1 MLSIFDLVAIL
12 LTVSAVFAFINAKLL
27 RLPTTIGVMIMGLAA
42 SLILIGIELLTAET
56 ELSRALSDA
65 VRQIDFTEAL
75 MHGMLA
81 FMLFAGALQVD
92 LAELKG
98 RAASVGLLAT
108 VGVVLSTAIVGVSF
122 WLVAGWLGSPIPLV
136 WALVFGALIS
146 PTDPVAVLSILKA
159 VHVPKDTE
167 VEMTGEA
174 LLNDGVGVVMFTILV
189 AAAVGAEGAGFGVAQ
204 VAQVFFVEA
213 LGGAVLGLV
222 AGYVAYRAMRLID
235 DFRIE
240 VLISLAM
247 VMGTYALAGKLHLSG
262 PIAMVC
268 AGLLIGERGPADAMS
283 EATQRYLFGFWTLI
297 DEILNIV
304 LFLLI
309 GLEVL
314 VLRPD
319 QAVMPI
325 ALLAIPI
332 VLAARLLSV
341 AVPVTALSVRV
352 SFMKGTIS
360 VLTWGGVRGGIS
372 IALVLSVPEFSQ
384 KPLIL
389 AATYAVVIFSIVAQG
404 LTSCPAGTQG
414 RDDNKVKQSK
424 SWKH

>member
-1 MLSIFDLVAIL
+1 VLLSIFDLVAIL
-12 LTVSAVFAFINAKLL
+12 LTVSAVFAFVNAKLL
-27 RLPTTIGVMIMGLAA
+27 RLPTTIGVLIMGLAA
-42 SLILIGIELLTAET
+42 SLILIGIELLTAGT
-56 ELSRALSDA
+56 ELTRALSDA

-92 LAELKG
+92 LGELKS
-98 RAASVGLLAT
+98 RAASIGLLAT
-108 VGVVLSTAIVGVSF
+108 VGVVLSTAIVAVSF

-146 PTDPVAVLSILKA
+146 PTDPVAVLSILQS

-174 LLNDGVGVVMFTILV
+174 LLNDGVGIVMFTVLV
-189 AAAVGAEGAGFGVAQ
+189 AAAVGAEGSRFGVVE

-213 LGGAVLGLV
+213 MGGAILGLV
-222 AGYVAYRAMRLID
+222 AGYLAYRAMRLID
-235 DFRIE
+235 DFHIE

-247 VMGTYALAGKLHLSG
+247 VMGTYALAGKFHLSG

-283 EATQRYLFGFWTLI
+283 ETTQQYLFGFWTLV

-309 GLEVL
+309 GLEVF
-314 VLRPD
+314 VLRPE
-319 QAVMPI
+319 QAVIPI

-332 VLAARLLSV
+332 VLMARLLSV
-341 AVPVTALSVRV
+341 ATPVAALSVRV
-352 SFMKGTIS
+352 PFMKGTVP

-389 AATYAVVIFSIVAQG
+389 AATYAVVIFSILVQG
-404 LTSCPAGTQG
+404 LTLAPLV
-414 RDDNKVKQSK
+414 RKVVTTIK
-424 SWKH
+424 

>member
-1 MLSIFDLVAIL
+1 MSIFDLVAIL
-12 LTVSAVFAFINAKLL
+12 LTVSAVFAFVNAKLL

-42 SLILIGIELLTAET
+42 SLILIGLELLTAET
-56 ELSRALSDA
+56 QLSRALSDA

-92 LAELKG
+92 LGALKS

-122 WLVAGWLGSPIPLV
+122 WLVARWLGSPIPLV

-159 VHVPKDTE
+159 VHVPKVTE

-174 LLNDGVGVVMFTILV
+174 LLNDGVGVVVFTILV
-189 AAAVGAEGAGFGVAQ
+189 AAAAGADGEGFGVVQ
-204 VAQVFFVEA
+204 VARLFFVEA
-213 LGGAVLGLV
+213 LGGAILGLV
-222 AGYVAYRAMRLID
+222 AGYVAYRAMRLLD

-283 EATQRYLFGFWTLI
+283 ETTQRYLFGFWTLV

-314 VLRPD
+314 VMRAD
-319 QAVMPI
+319 QAVLPI
-325 ALLAIPI
+325 AFLAIPI

-341 AVPVTALSVRV
+341 AVPVTVLSVRV
-352 SFMKGTIS
+352 SFIKGTIPL
-360 VLTWGGVRGGIS
+360 LTWGGVRGGIS
-372 IALVLSVPEFSQ
+372 IALVLSVPEFPQ

-389 AATYAVVIFSIVAQG
+389 AATYAVVIFSIVVQG
-404 LTSCPAGTQG
+404 LTLAPLVRRAVTTT
-414 RDDNKVKQSK
+414 K
-424 SWKH
+424 

>member
-1 MLSIFDLVAIL
+1 VLLSIFDLVAIL
-12 LTVSAVFAFINAKLL
+12 LTVSAAFAFINAKLL

-42 SLILIGIELLTAET
+42 SLTLIGLELLTAET
-56 ELSRALSDA
+56 QLSRALTDA

-81 FMLFAGALQVD
+81 FLLFAGALHVD
-92 LAELKG
+92 LIKLKS
-98 RAASVGLLAT
+98 RTASVGLLAT
-108 VGVVLSTAIVGVSF
+108 VGVLVSITIVGISF
-122 WLVAGWLGSPIPLV
+122 WLVAGWLGSPIALI

-159 VHVPKDTE
+159 VHVPEELE

-174 LLNDGVGVVMFTILV
+174 LLNDGVGVVVFTILV
-189 AAAVGAEGAGFGVAQ
+189 AAAVGTEGVGFGVVQ
-204 VAQVFFVEA
+204 VGQLFFVEA
-213 LGGAVLGLV
+213 LGGAILGLIT
-222 AGYVAYRAMRLID
+222 GYVAYRAMRLID
-235 DFRIE
+235 DYRIE
-240 VLISLAM
+240 VLISLAV
-247 VMGTYALAGKLHLSG
+247 VMGTYALASKLDLSG

-283 EATQRYLFGFWTLI
+283 ETTQQYLFSFWTLI

-314 VLRPD
+314 VLRPG
-319 QAVMPI
+319 QAVTPL

-332 VLAARLLSV
+332 VLVARFVSV
-341 AVPVTALSVRV
+341 AAPVAALSVRMR
-352 SFMKGTIS
+352 FMKGTIP

-372 IALVLSVPEFSQ
+372 IALVLSIPEFPQ
-384 KPLIL
+384 KPIIL
-389 AATYAVVIFSIVAQG
+389 AATYAVVIFSIVVQG
-404 LTSCPAGTQG
+404 LTLAPLV
-414 RDDNKVKQSK
+414 RKVVTTRK
-424 SWKH
+424 

>member
-1 MLSIFDLVAIL
+1 M
-12 LTVSAVFAFINAKLL
+12 TW
-27 RLPTTIGVMIMGLAA
+27 
-42 SLILIGIELLTAET
+42 
-56 ELSRALSDA
+56 
-65 VRQIDFTEAL
+65 
-75 MHGMLA
+75 
-81 FMLFAGALQVD
+81 
-92 LAELKG
+92 AELKS

-108 VGVVLSTAIVGVSF
+108 VGVVLSTAIVGISF

-189 AAAVGAEGAGFGVAQ
+189 AAAVGAEGAGFGVVQ
-204 VAQVFFVEA
+204 VAQLFFVEA
-213 LGGAVLGLV
+213 LGGAILGLV

-283 EATQRYLFGFWTLI
+283 ETTQHYLFGFWTLI

-332 VLAARLLSV
+332 VLVARLLSV
-341 AVPVTALSVRV
+341 AAPVAALSVRV
-352 SFMKGTIS
+352 PFMKGTIP

-372 IALVLSVPEFSQ
+372 IALVLSVPEFPQ

-389 AATYAVVIFSIVAQG
+389 AATYAVVIFSILVQG
-404 LTSCPAGTQG
+404 LTLAPLV
-414 RDDNKVKQSK
+414 RKVVTTIK
-424 SWKH
+424 

>member
-1 MLSIFDLVAIL
+1 MLSIFDLVAML
-12 LTVSAVFAFINAKLL
+12 LTISAVFAFINAKLL

-42 SLILIGIELLTAET
+42 SLVLIGIELLTAQT
-56 ELSRALSDA
+56 ELSRALTDA
-65 VRQIDFTEAL
+65 VRQIDFSEAL

-81 FMLFAGALQVD
+81 FMLFAGALHVD
-92 LAELKG
+92 WAKLKK
-98 RAASVGLLAT
+98 RAAVVGLLAT
-108 VGVVLSTAIVGVSF
+108 FGVVLSTAIVGVSF
-122 WLVAGWLGSPIPLV
+122 WLIAGWLGNPVPLV

-159 VHVPKDTE
+159 VHVPQDTE

-189 AAAVGAEGAGFGVAQ
+189 AAAVGTQGAEFGVVQ
-204 VAQVFFVEA
+204 VARLFFVEA

-222 AGYVAYRAMRLID
+222 TGYVAYRAMRSID
-235 DFRIE
+235 EFHIE
-240 VLISLAM
+240 VLITLAM
-247 VMGTYALAGKLHLSG
+247 VMGTYALAEKFHVSG

-268 AGLLIGERGPADAMS
+268 GGLLIGERGPADAMS
-283 EATQRYLFGFWTLI
+283 ETTQRYLFGFWTLI

-314 VLRPD
+314 VLRAD
-319 QAVMPI
+319 LAVVPI
-325 ALLAIPI
+325 ALMAIPI
-332 VLAARLLSV
+332 VLTARLISV
-341 AVPVTALSVRV
+341 AAPVAGLSICVP
-352 SFMKGTIS
+352 FMQGTIP

-389 AATYAVVIFSIVAQG
+389 AATYAVVIFSILVQG
-404 LTSCPAGTQG
+404 LTLAPLV
-414 RDDNKVKQSK
+414 RKVVTPIK
-424 SWKH
+424 

>member
-1 MLSIFDLVAIL
+1 LLSIFDLVAIL
-12 LTVSAVFAFINAKLL
+12 LTVSAAFAFINAKLL

-42 SLILIGIELLTAET
+42 SLTLIGLELLTAET
-56 ELSRALSDA
+56 QLSRALTDA

-81 FMLFAGALQVD
+81 FLLFAGALHVD
-92 LAELKG
+92 LIKLKS
-98 RAASVGLLAT
+98 RTASVGLLAT
-108 VGVVLSTAIVGVSF
+108 VGVLVSITIVGISF
-122 WLVAGWLGSPIPLV
+122 WLVAGWLGSPIALI

-159 VHVPKDTE
+159 VHVPEELE

-174 LLNDGVGVVMFTILV
+174 LLNDGVGVVVFTILV
-189 AAAVGAEGAGFGVAQ
+189 AAAVGTEGVGFGVVQ
-204 VAQVFFVEA
+204 VGQLFFVEA
-213 LGGAVLGLV
+213 LGGAILGLIT
-222 AGYVAYRAMRLID
+222 GYVAYRAMRLID
-235 DFRIE
+235 DYRIE
-240 VLISLAM
+240 VLISLAV
-247 VMGTYALAGKLHLSG
+247 VMGTYALASKLDLSG

-283 EATQRYLFGFWTLI
+283 ETTQQYLFSFWTLI

-314 VLRPD
+314 VLRPG
-319 QAVMPI
+319 QAVTPL

-332 VLAARLLSV
+332 VLVARFVSV
-341 AVPVTALSVRV
+341 AAPVAALSVRMR
-352 SFMKGTIS
+352 FMKGTIP

-372 IALVLSVPEFSQ
+372 IALVLSIPEFPQ
-384 KPLIL
+384 KPIIL
-389 AATYAVVIFSIVAQG
+389 AATYAVVIFSIVVQG
-404 LTSCPAGTQG
+404 LTLAPLV
-414 RDDNKVKQSK
+414 RKVVTTRK
-424 SWKH
+424 

>member
-1 MLSIFDLVAIL
+1 MLLSIFDLVAML
-12 LTVSAVFAFINAKLL
+12 LTVSALFAFINAKLL

-42 SLILIGIELLTAET
+42 SLVLIGIELLTAQT

-65 VRQIDFTEAL
+65 VRQIDFSEAL

-81 FMLFAGALQVD
+81 FMLFAGALHVD
-92 LAELKG
+92 WAKLKK
-98 RAASVGLLAT
+98 RAAVVGLLAT
-108 VGVVLSTAIVGVSF
+108 FGVVLSTAIVGVSF
-122 WLVAGWLGSPIPLV
+122 WLVAGWLGSPLPLV

-159 VHVPKDTE
+159 VHVPEDTE

-189 AAAVGAEGAGFGVAQ
+189 AAAVGAQGADFGVAQ
-204 VAQVFFVEA
+204 VARLFFVEA
-213 LGGAVLGLV
+213 LGGVVLGLV
-222 AGYVAYRAMRLID
+222 TGYVAYRAMRLID
-235 DFRIE
+235 DFHIE
-240 VLISLAM
+240 VLITLAM
-247 VMGTYALAGKLHLSG
+247 VMGTYALAEKFHVSG

-268 AGLLIGERGPADAMS
+268 GGLLIGERGPADAMS
-283 EATQRYLFGFWTLI
+283 ETTQRYLFGFWTLI

-314 VLRPD
+314 VLRAD
-319 QAVMPI
+319 HAVVPI
-325 ALLAIPI
+325 ALTAIPI
-332 VLAARLLSV
+332 VLTARLISV
-341 AVPVTALSVRV
+341 AAPVAGLSIRVP
-352 SFMKGTIS
+352 FMQGTIP

-389 AATYAVVIFSIVAQG
+389 AATYAVVIFSILVQG
-404 LTSCPAGTQG
+404 LTLASLIRKVVPAT
-414 RDDNKVKQSK
+414 K
-424 SWKH
+424 

>member
-12 LTVSAVFAFINAKLL
+12 LTVSAVFAFVNAKLL

-42 SLILIGIELLTAET
+42 SLILIGLELLTAET
-56 ELSRALSDA
+56 QLSRALSDA

-92 LAELKG
+92 LGALKS

-122 WLVAGWLGSPIPLV
+122 WLVTRWLGSPIPLV

-189 AAAVGAEGAGFGVAQ
+189 AAAAGVEGERFGVVQ

-213 LGGAVLGLV
+213 LGGAILGLA
-222 AGYVAYRAMRLID
+222 AGYVAYRAMRLLD

-283 EATQRYLFGFWTLI
+283 ETTQRYLFGFWTLI

-314 VLRPD
+314 VMRPD
-319 QAVMPI
+319 HTVLPVAF
-325 ALLAIPI
+325 LAIPI

-341 AVPVTALSVRV
+341 TVPVTVLSVRV
-352 SFMKGTIS
+352 SFIKGTIPL
-360 VLTWGGVRGGIS
+360 LTWGGVRGGIS
-372 IALVLSVPEFSQ
+372 IALVLSVPEFPQ

-404 LTSCPAGTQG
+404 LTLAPLVRRVVTTI
-414 RDDNKVKQSK
+414 K
-424 SWKH
+424 

>member
-12 LTVSAVFAFINAKLL
+12 LTVSAVFAFVNAKLL

-42 SLILIGIELLTAET
+42 SLILIGLELLTAET
-56 ELSRALSDA
+56 QLSRALSDA

-92 LAELKG
+92 LGELKN

-108 VGVVLSTAIVGVSF
+108 VGVVVSTAIVGISF
-122 WLVAGWLGSPIPLV
+122 WLIAGWLGTQIPLV

-159 VHVPKDTE
+159 VHVPKVTE

-189 AAAVGAEGAGFGVAQ
+189 AAAVGVEGERFGVVQ
-204 VAQVFFVEA
+204 VAQLFFVEA
-213 LGGAVLGLV
+213 LGGAILGLA
-222 AGYVAYRAMRLID
+222 AGYVAYRAMRLLD

-283 EATQRYLFGFWTLI
+283 ETTQRYLFGFWTLI

-314 VLRPD
+314 VMRPD
-319 QAVMPI
+319 QAVLPI
-325 ALLAIPI
+325 AFLAIPI

-341 AVPVTALSVRV
+341 AVPVTVLSVRV
-352 SFMKGTIS
+352 SFIKGTIPL
-360 VLTWGGVRGGIS
+360 LTWGGVRGGIS
-372 IALVLSVPEFSQ
+372 IALVLSVPEFPQ

-389 AATYAVVIFSIVAQG
+389 AATYAVVIFSIVVQG
-404 LTSCPAGTQG
+404 LTLAPLVRKAVTTI
-414 RDDNKVKQSK
+414 K
-424 SWKH
+424 

>member
-1 MLSIFDLVAIL
+1 MFSIFDLVAML

-42 SLILIGIELLTAET
+42 SLILIGIELLTEQT
-56 ELSRALSDA
+56 ELSRALSDT

-81 FMLFAGALQVD
+81 FMLFAGALQTD
-92 LAELKG
+92 PAELKS

-108 VGVVLSTAIVGVSF
+108 VGVVISTAVVGISF

-189 AAAVGAEGAGFGVAQ
+189 AVAVGAEGAGFGVAQ
-204 VAQVFFVEA
+204 VAQVFFIEA
-213 LGGAVLGLV
+213 LGGAALGLV

-235 DFRIE
+235 DFSIE

-247 VMGTYALAGKLHLSG
+247 VMATYALAGKLHLSG

-283 EATQRYLFGFWTLI
+283 ETTQRYLFDFWTLI

-325 ALLAIPI
+325 AFLAIPI
-332 VLAARLLSV
+332 VLVARLLSV
-341 AVPVTALSVRV
+341 TVPVTALSVRV
-352 SFMKGTIS
+352 SFIKGTIP

-389 AATYAVVIFSIVAQG
+389 AATYAVVIFSIVVQG
-404 LTSCPAGTQG
+404 LTLAPLVRKAVTTI
-414 RDDNKVKQSK
+414 K
-424 SWKH
+424 

>member
-1 MLSIFDLVAIL
+1 LLSIFDLVAIL

-42 SLILIGIELLTAET
+42 SLILIGLELLTAET

-92 LAELKG
+92 LAKLKS

-108 VGVVLSTAIVGVSF
+108 VGVVVSTAIVGVSF
-122 WLVAGWLGSPIPLV
+122 WLVAGWHGSPIRLV
-136 WALVFGALIS
+136 WAFVFGALIS

-189 AAAVGAEGAGFGVAQ
+189 AAAVGADDAGFGVVQ
-204 VAQVFFVEA
+204 VARLFFVEA
-213 LGGAVLGLV
+213 LGGAILGLV
-222 AGYVAYRAMRLID
+222 TGYVAYRAMRLID

-240 VLISLAM
+240 VLISLAL
-247 VMGTYALAGKLHLSG
+247 VMGTYALAEKLHLSG

-283 EATQRYLFGFWTLI
+283 ETTQRYLFGFWTLI

-319 QAVMPI
+319 RAVMPI

-332 VLAARLLSV
+332 VLTARFLSV
-341 AVPVTALSVRV
+341 AAPVAALSARV
-352 SFMKGTIS
+352 PFMKGTIP

-389 AATYAVVIFSIVAQG
+389 AATYAVVIFSIVVQG
-404 LTSCPAGTQG
+404 LTLAPLVRKAVATF
-414 RDDNKVKQSK
+414 K
-424 SWKH
+424 

>member
-1 MLSIFDLVAIL
+1 VLLSIFDLVAIL

-42 SLILIGIELLTAET
+42 SLILIGLELLTAET

-92 LAELKG
+92 LGELKN

-108 VGVVLSTAIVGVSF
+108 VGIVVSTAIIGVSF

-174 LLNDGVGVVMFTILV
+174 LLNDGVGVVLFTILV
-189 AAAVGAEGAGFGVAQ
+189 AAAAEDTGFGVVQ
-204 VAQVFFVEA
+204 VAQLFFVEA
-213 LGGAVLGLV
+213 LGGAVLGLLT
-222 AGYVAYRAMRLID
+222 GYVAYRAMRLID

-283 EATQRYLFGFWTLI
+283 EITQRYLFGFWTLI

-332 VLAARLLSV
+332 VLTARLLSV
-341 AVPVTALSVRV
+341 AAPVAALSVRV
-352 SFMKGTIS
+352 PFMKGTIP

-372 IALVLSVPEFSQ
+372 IALVLSVPEFTQ
-384 KPLIL
+384 KSLIL
-389 AATYAVVIFSIVAQG
+389 AATYAVVIFSILVQG
-404 LTSCPAGTQG
+404 LTLAPLV
-414 RDDNKVKQSK
+414 RKVVTTIK
-424 SWKH
+424 

>member
-1 MLSIFDLVAIL
+1 MLSIFDLVATL
-12 LTVSAVFAFINAKLL
+12 LTISAVFAFINTKLM

-42 SLILIGIELLTAET
+42 SLVLIGIELLTAQT
-56 ELSRALSDA
+56 ELFRTLTDA
-65 VRQIDFTEAL
+65 VRQINFPEAV

-81 FMLFAGALQVD
+81 FMLFAGALHVD
-92 LAELKG
+92 WAKLKK
-98 RAASVGLLAT
+98 RAAVVGLLAT
-108 VGVVLSTAIVGVSF
+108 FGVVLSTAIVGVSF

-146 PTDPVAVLSILKA
+146 PTDPVAVLSILKT
-159 VHVPKDTE
+159 VHVPQDTE

-174 LLNDGVGVVMFTILV
+174 LLNDGVGVVMFTILI
-189 AAAVGAEGAGFGVAQ
+189 AAAVGAQGAEFGVVQ
-204 VAQVFFVEA
+204 VARLFFVEA
-213 LGGAVLGLV
+213 LGGVVLGLIT
-222 AGYVAYRAMRLID
+222 GYVAYRAMRSID
-235 DFRIE
+235 DFHIE
-240 VLISLAM
+240 VLITLAM
-247 VMGTYALAGKLHLSG
+247 VMGTYALAEKFHVSG

-268 AGLLIGERGPADAMS
+268 GGLLIGERGPADAMS
-283 EATQRYLFGFWTLI
+283 ETTQRYLFGFWTLI

-319 QAVMPI
+319 HAVVPI
-325 ALLAIPI
+325 ALMAIPI
-332 VLAARLLSV
+332 VLTARLISV
-341 AVPVTALSVRV
+341 AAPVAGLSIRVP
-352 SFMKGTIS
+352 FMKGTIS

-389 AATYAVVIFSIVAQG
+389 AATYAVVIFSILVQG
-404 LTSCPAGTQG
+404 LSLAALIRKVGLAG
-414 RDDNKVKQSK
+414 K
-424 SWKH
+424 

>member
-1 MLSIFDLVAIL
+1 VLLSIFDLVAIL
-12 LTVSAVFAFINAKLL
+12 LTVSAVFAFVNAKLL

-42 SLILIGIELLTAET
+42 SLILIGLELLTAET
-56 ELSRALSDA
+56 QLSRALSDA

-92 LAELKG
+92 LGELKN

-122 WLVAGWLGSPIPLV
+122 WLIAGWLGTQIPLV

-159 VHVPKDTE
+159 VHVPKVTE

-189 AAAVGAEGAGFGVAQ
+189 AAAAGVEGAGFGVVQ

-213 LGGAVLGLV
+213 LGGAILGLA
-222 AGYVAYRAMRLID
+222 AGYVAYRAMRLLD

-283 EATQRYLFGFWTLI
+283 ETTQRYLFGFWTLI

-314 VLRPD
+314 VMRPD
-319 QAVMPI
+319 QTVLPVAF
-325 ALLAIPI
+325 LAIPI

-341 AVPVTALSVRV
+341 AVPVTVLSVRV
-352 SFMKGTIS
+352 SFIKGTIPL
-360 VLTWGGVRGGIS
+360 LTWGGVRGGIS
-372 IALVLSVPEFSQ
+372 IALVLSVPEFPQ

-389 AATYAVVIFSIVAQG
+389 AATYAVVIFSIVVQG
-404 LTSCPAGTQG
+404 LTLAPLVRRAVTTT
-414 RDDNKVKQSK
+414 K
-424 SWKH
+424 

>member
-12 LTVSAVFAFINAKLL
+12 LTVSAVFAFVNAKLL

-42 SLILIGIELLTAET
+42 SLILIGLELLTAET
-56 ELSRALSDA
+56 QLSRALSDA

-92 LAELKG
+92 LGALKS

-108 VGVVLSTAIVGVSF
+108 VGVVLSTAIVGVCF
-122 WLVAGWLGSPIPLV
+122 WLIARWLGSPIPLV

-159 VHVPKDTE
+159 MHVPKDTE

-189 AAAVGAEGAGFGVAQ
+189 AAAAGVEGAGFGVVQ

-213 LGGAVLGLV
+213 LGGAILGLA
-222 AGYVAYRAMRLID
+222 AGYVAYRAMRLLD

-283 EATQRYLFGFWTLI
+283 ETTQRYLFGFWTLI

-314 VLRPD
+314 VMRPD
-319 QAVMPI
+319 QAVLPI
-325 ALLAIPI
+325 AFLAIPI

-341 AVPVTALSVRV
+341 AVPVTVLSVRV
-352 SFMKGTIS
+352 SFIKGTIPL
-360 VLTWGGVRGGIS
+360 LTWGGVRGGIS

-389 AATYAVVIFSIVAQG
+389 AATYAVVIFSIVVQG
-404 LTSCPAGTQG
+404 LTLAPLVRKAVTTI
-414 RDDNKVKQSK
+414 R
-424 SWKH
+424 

>member
-12 LTVSAVFAFINAKLL
+12 LTVSAVFAFVNAKLL

-42 SLILIGIELLTAET
+42 SLILIGLELLTAET
-56 ELSRALSDA
+56 QLSRALSDA

-92 LAELKG
+92 LGELKN

-108 VGVVLSTAIVGVSF
+108 VGVVVSTAIVGISF
-122 WLVAGWLGSPIPLV
+122 WLIAGWLGTQIPLV

-159 VHVPKDTE
+159 VRVPKVTE

-189 AAAVGAEGAGFGVAQ
+189 AAAVGVEGERFGVVQ
-204 VAQVFFVEA
+204 VAQLFFVEA
-213 LGGAVLGLV
+213 LGGAILGLA
-222 AGYVAYRAMRLID
+222 AGYVAYRAMRLLD

-283 EATQRYLFGFWTLI
+283 ETTQRYLFGFWTLI

-314 VLRPD
+314 VMRPD
-319 QAVMPI
+319 QAVLPI
-325 ALLAIPI
+325 AFLAIPI

-341 AVPVTALSVRV
+341 AVPVTVLSVRV
-352 SFMKGTIS
+352 SFIKGTIPL
-360 VLTWGGVRGGIS
+360 LTWGGVRGGIS
-372 IALVLSVPEFSQ
+372 IALVLSVPEFPQ

-389 AATYAVVIFSIVAQG
+389 AATYAVVIFSIVVQG
-404 LTSCPAGTQG
+404 LTLAPLVRKAVMTI
-414 RDDNKVKQSK
+414 K
-424 SWKH
+424 

>member
-1 MLSIFDLVAIL
+1 MLSIFDLVAML
-12 LTVSAVFAFINAKLL
+12 LTISAVFAFINAKLL

-42 SLILIGIELLTAET
+42 SLVLIGIELLTAQT
-56 ELSRALSDA
+56 ELSRALTDA
-65 VRQIDFTEAL
+65 VRQIDFSEAL
-75 MHGMLA
+75 MHGMLG
-81 FMLFAGALQVD
+81 FMLFAGALHVD
-92 LAELKG
+92 WAKLKK
-98 RAASVGLLAT
+98 RAAVVGLLAT
-108 VGVVLSTAIVGVSF
+108 FGVVLSTAIVGVSF
-122 WLVAGWLGSPIPLV
+122 WLIAGWLGNPVPLV

-159 VHVPKDTE
+159 VHVPQDTE

-189 AAAVGAEGAGFGVAQ
+189 AAAVGTQGAEFGVVQ
-204 VAQVFFVEA
+204 VARLFFVEA

-222 AGYVAYRAMRLID
+222 TGYVAYRAMRSID
-235 DFRIE
+235 EFHIE
-240 VLISLAM
+240 VLITLAM
-247 VMGTYALAGKLHLSG
+247 VMGTYALAEKFHVSG

-268 AGLLIGERGPADAMS
+268 GGLLIGERGPADAMS
-283 EATQRYLFGFWTLI
+283 ETTQRYLFGFWTLI

-314 VLRPD
+314 VLRAD
-319 QAVMPI
+319 LAVVPI
-325 ALLAIPI
+325 ALMAIPI
-332 VLAARLLSV
+332 VLTARLISV
-341 AVPVTALSVRV
+341 AAPVAGLSICVP
-352 SFMKGTIS
+352 FMQGTIP

-389 AATYAVVIFSIVAQG
+389 AATYAVVIFSILVQG
-404 LTSCPAGTQG
+404 LTLAPLV
-414 RDDNKVKQSK
+414 RKVVTPIK
-424 SWKH
+424 